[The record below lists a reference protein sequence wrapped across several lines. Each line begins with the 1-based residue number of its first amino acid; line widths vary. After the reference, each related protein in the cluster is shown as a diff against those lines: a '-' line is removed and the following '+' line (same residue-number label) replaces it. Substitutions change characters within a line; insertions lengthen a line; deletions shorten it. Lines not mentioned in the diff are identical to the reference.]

1 MDTEDLD
8 LMSDYNVINYKNV
21 HSNRKNNRTSNF
33 ANHVVKSSL
42 AKPAKIQTYQ
52 TTNFSFFNVFFDI
65 VFWPFIFFR
74 AKQ

>member
-1 MDTEDLD
+1 MDSEDLD
-8 LMSDYNVINYKNV
+8 LMPDYNATNYKNV
-21 HSNRKNNRTSNF
+21 HSNRKNNPKSNF
-33 ANHVVKSSL
+33 ANHVIKPSL
-42 AKPAKIQTYQ
+42 TKPAKIQAYR